1 MSTEDD
7 PFAAYQADRTIIK
20 PSAGRASRTGPARTA
35 AHAPATV
42 GTPASSAPMA
52 TELPASA
59 GMNPLLQVAAPLLLA
74 GPALRAMPRH
84 ANPQLLR
91 DSLVQSVQRFE
102 ADARARGL
110 PNEQVIAARYVLC
123 TFVDECAASTPW
135 GSGMWASQ
143 SLLGNFH
150 NEAWGGEKVFQLMA
164 KLAENV
170 AAQRNLLE
178 LLSVVLALGF
188 EGRYRVLENGRAQL
202 DSVRERLALM
212 LRQSQPPVERD
223 LSPRWQ
229 GIAPARARLVDGIPL
244 WVIATLIASLLGL
257 VFVAL
262 RFAIQDRTDPVF
274 QALQSIR
281 VKPSMAAVPPPPV
294 ASAPRLSGF
303 LAPEIAAGQVAVRD
317 LADRSIVTIAGDGFF
332 EPGSAEV
339 SARVRPLLGRIAEAL
354 NGVKGAVLVTGHTDS
369 QPIRSLRFPS
379 NFHLSQERA
388 ESVRQ
393 MLARTLAAERLKS
406 EGRADTQ
413 PVDDNATTSGRAR
426 NRRVEITLTVARP
439 E

>member
-1 MSTEDD
+1 MSNEND
-7 PFAAYQADRTIIK
+7 PFSAYEADRTIVK
-20 PSAGRASRTGPARTA
+20 PSAGRGGRGGSAPA
-35 AHAPATV
+35 APAT
-42 GTPASSAPMA
+42 PAMAPA
-52 TELPASA
+52 LPQAFTEIPGSA
-59 GMNPLLQVAAPLLLA
+59 GINPLLQAAAPLLLT

-102 ADARARGL
+102 ADARAKGL

-135 GSGMWASQ
+135 GTGMWAAQ
-143 SLLGNFH
+143 SLLGSFH

-170 AAQRNLLE
+170 PAQRNLLE
-178 LLSVVLALGF
+178 LLHVMLALGF
-188 EGRYRVLENGRAQL
+188 EGRYRVLDNGRAQL

-212 LRQSQPPVERD
+212 LRQDQPPVERE

-229 GIAPARARLVDGIPL
+229 GVALAPVRLVDGIPL
-244 WVIATLIASLLGL
+244 WVIATLIAFLLCI
-257 VFVAL
+257 VFVVL
-262 RFAIQDRTDPVF
+262 RFAIQGKTDATF
-274 QALQSIR
+274 EALQTIK
-281 VKPSMAAVPPPPV
+281 VKPPVAAPPPPPPV
-294 ASAPRLSGF
+294 VAAAPRLSGF
-303 LAPEIAAGQVAVRD
+303 LAPEIAAKQVAVRD
-317 LADRSIVTIAGDGFF
+317 LADRSIITIAGDGFF

-339 SARVRPLLGRIAEAL
+339 AARVRPLMGRIAEAL
-354 NGVKGAVLVTGHTDS
+354 NGVKGQVLVTGHTDS

-388 ESVRQ
+388 EAVRQ
-393 MLARTLAAERLKS
+393 MLARVVAPERLKS

-413 PVDDNATTSGRAR
+413 PVDDNATAPGRAR
-426 NRRVEITLTVARP
+426 NRRVEITLTVAQP
-439 E
+439 G